1 MKTKTNF
8 KLTLAFFFICNILKN
23 ENKNKYF
30 KGLKMQITYTLTD
43 ESPALATYSF
53 LPIVKAFLSRA
64 HIGVKTSDIS
74 LSGRILATF
83 SEYLK
88 EEQRCEDAL
97 ELLGELVKRSD
108 ANLIKTPNISASIP
122 QLKAAIKEL
131 QDKGYMLPNYPD
143 EPKNDE
149 ELQIKTKYQKVLGSA
164 VNPVLRQGNS
174 DRRSTKA
181 VKDYAK
187 NNPYRVVEF
196 NPNSKTRVSYMKEGD
211 FFSNEKAVLIDQD
224 CVANIEFT
232 SIDGKSEIL
241 KEGLKLE
248 KNEILDAAFMD
259 VQKLQEFYAKEIK
272 ASKDDDVLFSLHL
285 KATMMKVSDPI
296 LFGYAVKVFFKEL
309 FIEFQDEFEKLGI
322 NPNNGL
328 SELLSKIENS
338 SKKDAILKKYN
349 EILAKSADISMVNS
363 DKGITNLHVPS
374 DVIVDASMPAMLKNG
389 ARLWDKE
396 GEERDTN
403 AVIPD
408 QTYAT
413 IYEAVIEDLHKNG
426 TLNPS
431 KLGSVSNV
439 GLMAK
444 KAQEYGSHDK
454 TFVAKEE
461 GTFKIVSNGKV
472 LLEHKVRKGDIYR
485 ANQTKFDAV
494 LNWIDLGIERSELS
508 GAEAVFWLDS
518 KRASNKIMI
527 TLVQNRLKEKGK
539 NIAILAPKEACL
551 RSLELIREGKDVIS
565 ITGNVL
571 RDYLTDLFPILELG
585 TSAKMLSVVPMLNGG
600 AMFETGAG
608 GSAPKQ
614 VEQLVE
620 ENHLRWDSLGEFL
633 ALQASLEFYA
643 NKCSNHKA
651 KVLAECLDEAI
662 GEWLENNK
670 APSRKVKE
678 DDNRTSHFYLAMYFA
693 NHLARQASDMELQ
706 SFFKDIALELSSNEE
721 KIRAEFNDVQG
732 VKVDLGGYYKFDDEK
747 ANKIMRP
754 SATFNA
760 ILEKIG
766 QR

>member
-1 MKTKTNF
+1 MH
-8 KLTLAFFFICNILKN
+8 
-23 ENKNKYF
+23 
-30 KGLKMQITYTLTD
+30 ITYTLTD

-53 LPIVKAFLSRA
+53 LPILKAFLQRA
-64 HIGVKTSDIS
+64 NIGVKTSDIS
-74 LSGRILATF
+74 LSGRIIAAF
-83 SEYLK
+83 SECLK
-88 EEQRCEDAL
+88 EDQKIEDAL
-97 ELLGELVKRSD
+97 ENLGELVKKAD

-131 QDKGYMLPNYPD
+131 QEKGYMLPNYPD
-143 EPKNDE
+143 EPKNDKE
-149 ELQIKTKYQKVLGSA
+149 FEIKAKYQKVLGSA

-187 NNPYRVVEF
+187 NNPYKITPF
-196 NPNSKTRVSYMKEGD
+196 NPSSKSKVSYMKEGD
-211 FFSNEKAVLIDQD
+211 FFDNEKACLIEKDTN
-224 CVANIEFT
+224 ARIEFV
-232 SIDGKSEIL
+232 SSQGKVELL
-241 KEGLKLE
+241 KENLKLE
-248 KNEILDAAFMD
+248 KNEILDATFMN
-259 VQKLQEFYAKEIK
+259 VEKLQQFYAEQIEICKKEDI
-272 ASKDDDVLFSLHL
+272 LFSLHL

-296 LFGYAVKVFFKEL
+296 IFGYAVRVFFKDL
-309 FIEFQDEFEKLGI
+309 FVQFEEEFQKLGI
-322 NPNNGL
+322 NPNNGIN
-328 SELLSKIENS
+328 ELLNKIQTSN
-338 SKKDAILKKYN
+338 KKDEILKKYQ
-349 EILAKSADISMVNS
+349 EILANSADISMVNS

-396 GEERDTN
+396 GKEKDTN
-403 AVIPD
+403 ALIPD
-408 QTYAT
+408 KTYAT

-426 TLNPS
+426 TLDPS

-461 GTFKIVSNGKV
+461 GSFRIVDEQGKI
-472 LLEHKVRKGDIYR
+472 LLEHKVGKGDIYR
-485 ANQTKFDAV
+485 ANQAKFDAV
-494 LNWIDLGIERSELS
+494 LNWIDLGIQR
-508 GAEAVFWLDS
+508 AQITQNEAIFWLDE
-518 KRASNKIMI
+518 KRESNKIMI
-527 TLVQNRLKEKGK
+527 KLVKERLEEKGANL
-539 NIAILAPKEACL
+539 NILPPKEACL
-551 RSLELIREGKDVIS
+551 RSLELIRAGKDVIS

-643 NKCSNHKA
+643 SKCQNNKA
-651 KVLAECLDEAI
+651 RVMAQCLDEAI

-693 NHLARQASDMELQ
+693 KYLAKQANDIELQ
-706 SFFKDIALELSSNEE
+706 SFFKDIDLEFSTNED
-721 KIRAEFNDVQG
+721 KIRSEFNDAQG
-732 VKVDLGGYYKFDDEK
+732 VRVDLGGYYKFDDVK
-747 ANKIMRP
+747 ANAIMRP

-760 ILEKIG
+760 IIQKIG